1 MDLMCNVREKRKVKG
16 SSKDFNLSNSYNGVA
31 FNEIAPD
38 ICHS

>member
-1 MDLMCNVREKRKVKG
+1 MDWMCNVREKRKVKVN
-16 SSKDFNLSNSYNGVA
+16 SKDFNLSNRYNRVA